1 MTTNLHSVLSLR
13 AALVA
18 LLLALGALAPPPA
31 LAGSINVNGVNLV
44 VPTAEEFEKATG
56 IKPLAKPLNIKVC
69 IFDPVGTN
77 GPGAQYAQDLVL
89 QARRWNVFL
98 DIKTYT
104 DERVAAED
112 FKAGQCDAVGI
123 STLRAKQFNFFIGS
137 LDSVGGLENY
147 DQVKTAMHVLY
158 TNPKIGPLMI
168 NGPYEVAGVIPLG
181 AIYVMVN
188 DRSINSIEKAAGKKV
203 AVLDWDKSQA
213 KMVQQIGAQPVASDI
228 TNFAGKFNNG
238 QVDIIAAPALAFRP
252 LELYRGLGD
261 KGAVFRL
268 PLAMMSASVVFNRD
282 KFLKEVPDLDDKLM
296 KIRNFVIGYLDQ
308 AYTLID
314 MVEKDIDAR
323 YWLDL
328 SPEEKDKYKR
338 MMREARIQLTH
349 DGYYD
354 PRMMALL
361 KRVRCKHNPSS
372 FECSLKDE

>member
-1 MTTNLHSVLSLR
+1 
-13 AALVA
+13 
-18 LLLALGALAPPPA
+18 
-31 LAGSINVNGVNLV
+31 
-44 VPTAEEFEKATG
+44 
-56 IKPLAKPLNIKVC
+56 
-69 IFDPVGTN
+69 
-77 GPGAQYAQDLVL
+77 
-89 QARRWNVFL
+89 
-98 DIKTYT
+98 
-104 DERVAAED
+104 
-112 FKAGQCDAVGI
+112 
-123 STLRAKQFNFFIGS
+123 
-137 LDSVGGLENY
+137 
-147 DQVKTAMHVLY
+147 
-158 TNPKIGPLMI
+158 
-168 NGPYEVAGVIPLG
+168 VAGVIPLG

-268 PLAMMSASVVFNRD
+268 PLAMMSASVVFNRE
-282 KFLKEVPDLDDKLM
+282 KFIKEVPDLDDKLM
-296 KIRNFVIGYLDQ
+296 KIRKFVIGYLDQ

-328 SPEEKDKYKR
+328 SPEDKDKYKR

-361 KRVRCKHNPSS
+361 KRVRCNQEPSS
-372 FECSLKDE
+372 FECTLKDE